1 MTTVTAGT
9 LQLGSGGNAGSIN
22 DTGAVVTGA
31 DGILAFNHS
40 DNVVFPAP
48 ISGSGGVQQMGPG
61 LLSFGVPASYT
72 GPTVITGG
80 TLQDSNFNQE
90 SALTGVVA
98 HYTFNYPVGPISA
111 WQAIPDV
118 SGNGH
123 TMYAYNGGSLGSY
136 VGGGVFGGNA
146 LSTGGNL
153 FSTGGHAEGGQV
165 AIPFPTL
172 NTWTV
177 SEWFQVTSAQTS
189 NPSWTTLLGDW
200 AEGGGSS
207 FMSYVGPNTWNT
219 GATGGFGVWL
229 GDGSSWS
236 GPWRREWLGHSLH
249 PHSAVGTISRRPWA
263 TVWWTCI

>member
-1 MTTVTAGT
+1 MTNNGLQAATLTLAPTGGSTTFSGVIADGASQTGLTLNGAGATQVLTGSSTYSGVTTVTAGT
-9 LQLGSGGNAGSIN
+9 LQLGIGGNAGSIN

-146 LSTGGNL
+146 
-153 FSTGGHAEGGQV
+153 
-165 AIPFPTL
+165 
-172 NTWTV
+172 
-177 SEWFQVTSAQTS
+177 SA
-189 NPSWTTLLGDW
+189 P
-200 AEGGGSS
+200 A
-207 FMSYVGPNTWNT
+207 
-219 GATGGFGVWL
+219 ATC
-229 GDGSSWS
+229 S
-236 GPWRREWLGHSLH
+236 PPAATPRAARWRSR
-249 PHSAVGTISRRPWA
+249 SRR
-263 TVWWTCI
+263 